1 MKTVVLKVGGR
12 LLDEATWPAVVTE
25 VADLRDRGHA
35 VVIVHGGGPEI
46 TEMSARLGL
55 KARFVHGRR
64 VTDSSTLAVVEMVL
78 SGVINRRLVGGL
90 QRQGIP
96 ALGLSGRDLD
106 LVVARRRPELGEVG
120 EPVQVRREV
129 LQALLQNGWVVV
141 LAPICS
147 DGHGQALNVNADE
160 VAAAV
165 AGALEAECLFLLT
178 DTPGVLDASGR
189 RLPWLT
195 PRAFDRLVQAGIIR
209 DGMIPKAAAAV
220 EALARG
226 VQQVLITS
234 LGPAP
239 LVHQLKESE
248 WGTWIGRDEED
259 ARPVLGFRGQGEA
272 PDS

>member
-12 LLDEATWPAVVTE
+12 LLDEATWSAVVAE
-25 VADLRDRGHA
+25 VADLRRRERA

-46 TEMSARLGL
+46 TEMSARFGL
-55 KARFVHGRR
+55 EARFVQGRR
-64 VTDSSTLAVVEMVL
+64 FTDPATLAVAEMVL

-120 EPVQVRREV
+120 EPVEVRREAF
-129 LQALLQNGWVVV
+129 QALLGNGWVIV

-147 DGHGQALNVNADE
+147 DGHGRALNVNADE

-165 AGALEAECLFLLT
+165 AGALEAECLLLLT
-178 DTPGVLDASGR
+178 DTPGVLDAAGR

-195 PRAFDRLVQAGIIR
+195 PKAFDRLVQAGIIR

-220 EALARG
+220 EALGRG
-226 VQQVLITS
+226 VRRVLITG
-234 LGPAP
+234 LGPVA
-239 LVHQLKESE
+239 LTRQIEGSE
-248 WGTWIGRDEED
+248 WGTW
-259 ARPVLGFRGQGEA
+259 VVGER
-272 PDS
+272 SNGVTK

>member
-12 LLDEATWPAVVTE
+12 LLDEATWPTVVAE
-25 VADLRDRGHA
+25 VAGLRGRGHA

-55 KARFVHGRR
+55 EARFVQGRR
-64 VTDSSTLAVVEMVL
+64 VTDPSTLAVAEMVL

-106 LVVARRRPELGEVG
+106 LIVARRRPGLGEVG
-120 EPVQVRREV
+120 EPVHVRREV
-129 LQALLQNGWVVV
+129 LEALLQNDWVVV

-147 DGHGQALNVNADE
+147 DGHGRALNVNADE

-165 AGALEAECLFLLT
+165 AGALEAECLLLLT
-178 DTPGVLDASGR
+178 DTPGVLDAAGR

-195 PRAFDRLVQAGIIR
+195 PKAFDRLVQAGIIR

-226 VQQVLITS
+226 VRRVLITG
-234 LGPAP
+234 LGPVA
-239 LVHQLKESE
+239 LTRQIEE
-248 WGTWIGRDEED
+248 GGGGTWVGADEGVGFQ
-259 ARPVLGFRGQGEA
+259 ARGV
-272 PDS
+272 PDHGP